1 MGIFSRGKNKI
12 YSLSD
17 AMKMLKT
24 ERFANYT
31 AIPVNEENT
40 MYRLIPEENA
50 LKQAREVRK
59 MENRYANQKEQ
70 FSSRITGNGSYKDIG
85 LPNYN
90 DYQSKSKNQ
99 EMDFCK

>member
-1 MGIFSRGKNKI
+1 MEIFSRGKNKI

-17 AMKMLKT
+17 AMKRLKT
-24 ERFANYT
+24 KRFANYT
-31 AIPVNEENT
+31 AIPIDEKNT

-50 LKQAREVRK
+50 LKQAREIRK
-59 MENRYANQKEQ
+59 IENNNTDKKGQ
-70 FSSRITGNGSYKDIG
+70 FSNRITGNGSYKNIG

-90 DYQSKSKNQ
+90 NYKSKSKNQ